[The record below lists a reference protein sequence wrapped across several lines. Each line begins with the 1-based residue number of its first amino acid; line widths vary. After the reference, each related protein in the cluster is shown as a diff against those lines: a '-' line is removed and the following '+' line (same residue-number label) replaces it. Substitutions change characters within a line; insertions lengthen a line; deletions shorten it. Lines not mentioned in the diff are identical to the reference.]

1 VADEEGREAAPTVE
15 TNANRPG
22 TGLEDAAAQ
31 IAGLRRRPCVLLIA
45 PTIDRAIVARLRD
58 ALAPVAAPAID
69 VILFSHGGD
78 IGAAYLLARELRRC
92 AETISV
98 FVPLF
103 AKSAAT
109 LVCLAADELVL
120 GPLGELGPLDAQRN
134 TNVPA
139 DTSRLVPF
147 KALEQIDEAV
157 FDSYGKLVA
166 RIIKDNGV
174 TPLEACTKASEL
186 TSALYGPIVA
196 SVDPIRIA
204 ESARGL
210 ELASQYACRLFRR
223 YRGEL
228 HDHGCRIVHRLIHG
242 YPSHGF
248 VIDLE
253 ELRDLELPARGPT
266 SEEAPIVD
274 ALTRLLMGHDEGP
287 PLIEVVP
294 AAE

>member
-1 VADEEGREAAPTVE
+1 MADEERREAAPTAE
-15 TNANRPG
+15 RNASAPG
-22 TGLEDAAAQ
+22 TGLEGAAAQ
-31 IAGLRRRPCVLLIA
+31 IAGLHRRSCVLLIA

-58 ALAPVAAPAID
+58 ALAPVAAAAVD

-78 IGAAYLLARELRRC
+78 ISAAYLLARELRRH
-92 AETISV
+92 AETITV

-109 LVCLAADELVL
+109 LLCLAADELVL
-120 GPLGELGPLDAQRN
+120 GPLGELGPLDAQGN
-134 TNVPA
+134 TKVPA

-147 KALEQIDEAV
+147 KALEQLDEAV
-157 FDSYGKLVA
+157 FDSYEKLVA
-166 RIIKDNGV
+166 RIIKGNGV

-186 TSALYGPIVA
+186 TGALYGPLVA
-196 SVDPIRIA
+196 SVDPIRMA

-210 ELASQYACRLFRR
+210 ELASQYACRLLRR

-253 ELRDLELPARGPT
+253 ELRDLELPARPPT
-266 SEEAPIVD
+266 PDEAPIVEGLARILMNHD
-274 ALTRLLMGHDEGP
+274 DGPAL
-287 PLIEVVP
+287 IQVVP